1 MKKNKLFNMPEKI
14 FGISSSLIKLFLV
27 PLVVIVFFL
36 TSIGWLIMPRIE
48 SLKSLKNSNEMV
60 KEQIKSTDEKRG
72 YLLSIDQF
80 ELKQNAD
87 YLSSAVLPEKNSYL
101 LVDVIRNIVSN
112 YDYNIMSFSLSI
124 NDLKDEQGSLK
135 VAEQK
140 MATKLPLNIEVSGP
154 SEKMVDLIKGL
165 ENSLPIIFIDNM
177 ETTKQGAVS
186 SLKMS
191 ISSYY
196 MSDNLEANY
205 EKLTL
210 NDLKLTKEES
220 DLLTKISEFDKS
232 VSQEGLSGLED
243 GTFVEYNRPMP
254 F

>member
-14 FGISSSLIKLFLV
+14 FGVSSSLIKLFLL
-27 PLVVIVFFL
+27 PLVVVVFFL

-48 SLKSLKNSNEMV
+48 SLKSLNGLSSLV
-60 KEQIKSTDEKRG
+60 KSQIKSTDEKRD
-72 YLLSIDQF
+72 YILSIDQF
-80 ELKQNAD
+80 QLKQNAD

-101 LVDVIRNIVSN
+101 LINVIRKIVGK
-112 YDYNIMSFSLSI
+112 YDYNIISFSLSI
-124 NDLKDEQGSLK
+124 NELKDEEESLK
-135 VAEQK
+135 VAEKK
-140 MATKLPLNIEVSGP
+140 MVTKLPLNVEISGP
-154 SEKMVDLIKGL
+154 TEKLVDLVKGL
-165 ENSLPIIFIDNM
+165 ENSLPIIFIDNLN
-177 ETTKQGAVS
+177 TTKQGAIS
-186 SLKMS
+186 TLKMS

-196 MSDNLEANY
+196 MADNMESNY

-232 VSQEGLSGLED
+232 VSEEELSGLEE
-243 GTFVEYNRPMP
+243 GAFVEYDRANP